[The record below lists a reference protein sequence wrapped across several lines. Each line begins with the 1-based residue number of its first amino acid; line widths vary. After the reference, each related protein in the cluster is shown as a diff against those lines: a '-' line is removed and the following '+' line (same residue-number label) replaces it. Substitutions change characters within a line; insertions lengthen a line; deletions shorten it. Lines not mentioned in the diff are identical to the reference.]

1 MKKIVFSL
9 FLAGF
14 MLFGLRADAQT
25 KSSGNILEQY
35 KWKKRPLLIFA
46 PSAENPAYVRQ
57 KELIQA
63 DKAAL
68 NDRDMVVIELI
79 GQDKVYV
86 NGTRQKGQHGQDLRS
101 RFQVPQEA
109 FSVILI
115 GKDGTEKQR
124 NNGTV
129 ALENIF
135 GLIDQMPMRRQEMR
149 ENRD

>member
-1 MKKIVFSL
+1 MKKILFSL

-25 KSSGNILEQY
+25 KSSGNILDQY
-35 KWKKRPLLIFA
+35 KWKKRPLLLFA
-46 PSAENPAYVRQ
+46 PSAENAAYVRQ
-57 KELIQA
+57 KELIENER
-63 DKAAL
+63 AAL
-68 NDRDMVVIELI
+68 ADRDMVVVELI
-79 GQDKVYV
+79 GQDEVYL
-86 NGTRQKGQHGQDLRS
+86 NGTRQKGFHGKELRS

-124 NNGTV
+124 NKETV
-129 ALENIF
+129 ALEKIF

-149 ENRD
+149 GENN